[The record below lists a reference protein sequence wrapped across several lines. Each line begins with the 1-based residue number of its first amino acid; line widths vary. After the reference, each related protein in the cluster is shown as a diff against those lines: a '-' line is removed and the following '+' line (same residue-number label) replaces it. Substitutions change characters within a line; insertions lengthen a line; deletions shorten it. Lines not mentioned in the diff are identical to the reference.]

1 MASPKKSNTTASKT
15 PSKKLGKTPRD
26 PVVVWI
32 IGAMVGSVI
41 VCVVMLWQIGKLG
54 HHPQWWSVLENDPGN
69 TEQVGIEL
77 ENRITSALTR
87 VRLEGEEDWTA
98 AIDQDQLNSWLAH
111 RLRETITSFDQDAEV
126 DQLGEIRV
134 KLDPNGITAGAQLR
148 HSHGSTIVWS
158 VFDIATNDEGRFE
171 IRTRRVYVGSA
182 RVPAGLAAGYLTS
195 EKLGS
200 ASVDL
205 GDGRRVR
212 IRAIRPGDHRLE
224 LALRTEIAD

>member
-1 MASPKKSNTTASKT
+1 MASHRKSKRA
-15 PSKKLGKTPRD
+15 PHD
-26 PVVVWI
+26 PVVVGI
-32 IGAMVGSVI
+32 IGAMMGSVV
-41 VCVVMLWQIGKLG
+41 VCSVMLWQIGKLD
-54 HHPQWWSVLENDPGN
+54 HRPQWWSVMDNDPSK

-77 ENRITSALTR
+77 ENRITTALTR
-87 VRLEGEEDWTA
+87 VRSEGEEDWTA

-111 RLRETITSFDQDAEV
+111 RLRETISSFDQDAEV

-134 KLDPNGITAGAQLR
+134 RLDPNGITAGAQLR

-158 VFDIATNDEGRFE
+158 VFDVSANDEGRFE
-171 IRTRRVYVGSA
+171 IRTRRVFVGSA

-224 LALRTEIAD
+224 LALRTELAE

>member
-1 MASPKKSNTTASKT
+1 MASPKRSR
-15 PSKKLGKTPRD
+15 KTPRD
-26 PVVVWI
+26 PIVMSI
-32 IGAMVGSVI
+32 IGAMVASVV
-41 VCVVMLWQIGKLG
+41 VCVVMLWQIGKLD
-54 HHPQWWSVLENDPGN
+54 HRPQWWSAMDDNPSN

-111 RLRETITSFDQDAEV
+111 RLRETISSFDQDAEV

-134 KLDPNGITAGAQLR
+134 LLDPSGITAGAQLR
-148 HSHGSTIVWS
+148 HAHGSTIVWS
-158 VFDIATNDEGRFE
+158 VFDVSANDEGRFE
-171 IRTRRVYVGSA
+171 IRTRRVFVGGA
-182 RVPAGLAAGYLTS
+182 RVPAGLAAGYLAS
-195 EKLGS
+195 ERLGN

-212 IRAIRPGDHRLE
+212 IRAIRPGEHRLE
-224 LALRTEIAD
+224 LALRTELAE

>member
-1 MASPKKSNTTASKT
+1 MASPKRSR
-15 PSKKLGKTPRD
+15 KTPRD
-26 PVVVWI
+26 PVVVGL
-32 IGAMVGSVI
+32 IGAMIGSVV
-41 VCVVMLWQIGKLG
+41 VCSVTLWQIGKLN
-54 HHPQWWSVLENDPGN
+54 HRPRWWSVMDNDPSN
-69 TEQVGIEL
+69 TKQVGIEL
-77 ENRITSALTR
+77 ENRITTALTR
-87 VRLEGEEDWTA
+87 VRSEGEEDWTA

-111 RLRETITSFDQDAEV
+111 RLRETISSFDQDAEV

-134 KLDPNGITAGAQLR
+134 RLDPSGITAGAQLR

-158 VFDIATNDEGRFE
+158 VFDVSANDAGRFE
-171 IRTRRVYVGSA
+171 IRTRRVFVGSA

-224 LALRTEIAD
+224 LALRTELSE